1 VLLIEACNLKIKC
14 CIIHYVSSNNIPKDK
29 NYPKLSKATSGYL
42 EIENFEK
49 SALNT
54 GYFCYNCLYF
64 IEGDDCAI
72 VRQQGPD
79 VNGKESGTIAP
90 HGICTLWTP
99 DENKAH

>member
-1 VLLIEACNLKIKC
+1 M
-14 CIIHYVSSNNIPKDK
+14 
-29 NYPKLSKATSGYL
+29 
-42 EIENFEK
+42 
-49 SALNT
+49 
-54 GYFCYNCLYF
+54 GYFCNDCIYF
-64 IEGDDCAI
+64 IEHDDCAI

>member
-1 VLLIEACNLKIKC
+1 MDLKIKC
-14 CIIHYVSSNNIPKDK
+14 CTIYCVSSENIPKDK
-29 NYPKLSKATSGYL
+29 NYPKLSKATAGYL

-49 SALNT
+49 SDLNT
-54 GYFCYNCLYF
+54 GYFCNDCLYF
-64 IEGDDCAI
+64 IDGDDCAI

-99 DENKAH
+99 EENKAY